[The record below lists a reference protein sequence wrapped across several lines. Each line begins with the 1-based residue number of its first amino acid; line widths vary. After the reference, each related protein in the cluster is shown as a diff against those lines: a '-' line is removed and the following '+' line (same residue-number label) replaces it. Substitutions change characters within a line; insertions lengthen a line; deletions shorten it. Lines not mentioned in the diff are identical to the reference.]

1 MIVKR
6 AHAAMSDAPAG
17 AVPVD
22 QASLRIVEL
31 PPGKAAPAEAMGTAW
46 ILRDLHR
53 RVGRIE
59 ELLRLLP
66 IILAAAG
73 VDSTH
78 LSVEASARALGVSVK
93 TVRRRIAVGSLTLET
108 IPGTR
113 KTGIRIE
120 QVYDGWWVPIEL
132 SRRLIE
138 DERHELEGLK
148 RKSR

>member
-1 MIVKR
+1 MKR
-6 AHAAMSDAPAG
+6 THRAMQGHPEAYLPAD
-17 AVPVD
+17 P
-22 QASLRIVEL
+22 ASLRIVEPAPYEPVPTGAEGAAWML
-31 PPGKAAPAEAMGTAW
+31 P
-46 ILRDLHR
+46 DLHL
-53 RVGRIE
+53 RVCRIE

-93 TVRRRIAVGSLTLET
+93 SVRRRIAVGSLTLET

-120 QVYDGWWVPIEL
+120 QVYDGWWVPLAL

-138 DERHELEGLK
+138 DERRELEDLK

>member
-1 MIVKR
+1 MARGTREVMQDR
-6 AHAAMSDAPAG
+6 TERSEADR
-17 AVPVD
+17 
-22 QASLRIVEL
+22 ASLRIVEPATPEQASDDL
-31 PPGKAAPAEAMGTAW
+31 AGAAWM
-46 ILRDLHR
+46 LRDLHR

-78 LSVEASARALGVSVK
+78 LSCEAAARALGVSVK
-93 TVRRRIAVGSLTLET
+93 SVRRRIAVGSLTLET

-120 QVYDGWWVPIEL
+120 QVYDGWWVPLAL

-138 DERHELEGLK
+138 DERHELEDLK

>member
-1 MIVKR
+1 MLP
-6 AHAAMSDAPAG
+6 DLY
-17 AVPVD
+17 
-22 QASLRIVEL
+22 LRVC
-31 PPGKAAPAEAMGTAW
+31 
-46 ILRDLHR
+46 
-53 RVGRIE
+53 RIE
-59 ELLRLLP
+59 DLLRLLP

-78 LSVEASARALGVSVK
+78 LSVEAVARALGVSVK
-93 TVRRRIAVGSLTLET
+93 SVRRRIAVGSLTLET

-120 QVYDGWWVPIEL
+120 QVYDGWWVPLAL

-138 DERHELEGLK
+138 DERHELEDLK

>member
-1 MIVKR
+1 MKR
-6 AHAAMSDAPAG
+6 TPRAMQRHPEAHLPMDH
-17 AVPVD
+17 
-22 QASLRIVEL
+22 ASLRIVESA
-31 PPGKAAPAEAMGTAW
+31 PCEPAPADAAGAAW
-46 ILRDLHR
+46 MLPDLHR
-53 RVGRIE
+53 RVVRIE

-78 LSVEASARALGVSVK
+78 LSVEASARALGTSVK
-93 TVRRRIAVGSLTLET
+93 SVRRKIATGFLTLET

-120 QVYDGWWVPIEL
+120 QVYDGWWVPLSL

-138 DERHELEGLK
+138 DERHELEDLK